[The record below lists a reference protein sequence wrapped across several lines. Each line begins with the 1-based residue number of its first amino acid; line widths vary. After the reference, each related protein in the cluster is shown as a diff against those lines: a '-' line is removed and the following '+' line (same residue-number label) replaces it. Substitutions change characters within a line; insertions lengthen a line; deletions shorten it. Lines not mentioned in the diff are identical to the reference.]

1 MNSAFIQVEVLAFQ
15 KPYQDDD
22 GNVITP
28 EPHKVNMR
36 VRPNLVAGV
45 NNLTVVPPKGT
56 AAQSI
61 IYFKAESGMK
71 QEFST
76 EAARDIDR
84 KVSDALLYS
93 LPEQAI

>member
-1 MNSAFIQVEVLAFQ
+1 MNSAFIQIEVLAFQ

-28 EPHKVNMR
+28 EPHKVMMR
-36 VRPNLVAGV
+36 VRPNLIAGV
-45 NNLTVVPPKGT
+45 NNLTEAPKGT
-56 AAQSI
+56 NAQSMV
-61 IYFKAESGMK
+61 YFKAESGMK

-76 EAARDIDR
+76 ESAGNIDR